1 MKYIICDK
9 PGQINLKT
17 KNIPRLKK
25 YYVLV
30 EIRRV
35 GICGTDLHAFKGD
48 QPYFNYPRILGH
60 ELAGVVLKKNES
72 KSSLKIGEKVVVIPY
87 IECGD
92 CDACK
97 IKLFN
102 CCEKINVIGV
112 HSDGGLQEKIAVPAK
127 NLISVNSLSFDEIA
141 LIEPLSI
148 GYHALKRAKIKSAD
162 KILVIG
168 CGPIGIGIIS
178 LALSFGCEVIATDYN
193 LKRLEYVKNNFSK
206 VKIIET
212 NKNLKNDIQLTNKG
226 SLVDKVFDA
235 TGNKIAIES
244 SQYYVRH
251 GGKLILVG
259 IYKNNICFSHPDIH
273 KKEIQI
279 ICSRNATKND
289 FKSIIKFLKK
299 REFPSKSFITKK
311 VSFDNLPSD
320 FKSFYSKEKLLIK
333 AMVEL

>member
-48 QPYFNYPRILGH
+48 QPFFNYPRILGH

-112 HSDGGLQEKIAVPAK
+112 HSDGGLQEKIAIPSK
-127 NLISVNSLSFDEIA
+127 NLIPVNSLSFDEIA

-148 GYHALKRAKIKSAD
+148 GYHALQRAKIKPAN

-178 LALSFGCEVIATDYN
+178 LALSFGCEVIATDFN

-206 VKIIET
+206 AKVIET
-212 NKNLKNDIQLTNKG
+212 NKNLKKQIQIINKG

-235 TGNKIAIES
+235 TGNKTAIES
-244 SQYYVRH
+244 SHNYVRH

-289 FKSIIKFLKK
+289 FKSIIKFLEK
-299 REFPSKSFITKK
+299 RRFPSNSYITKK